1 VAVAAEL
8 CSDIAREFPQ
18 SVFFA
23 GKLIFER
30 ERWYQRLPQRDR
42 LSAAPAPSRVSMLWC
57 SRCGNGGRMIN
68 RVMVVGV
75 VIVLWDTVAWT
86 GGDGDGWWRLSAAE
100 RLRVFANTS
109 PATRDLCR

>member
-1 VAVAAEL
+1 
-8 CSDIAREFPQ
+8 
-18 SVFFA
+18 
-23 GKLIFER
+23 
-30 ERWYQRLPQRDR
+30 
-42 LSAAPAPSRVSMLWC
+42 
-57 SRCGNGGRMIN
+57 MIN